1 MFSSPANAIGAGAIP
16 HPSVCRGDHR
26 AAGRACHPARGR
38 GPVQILSRQRRPGT
52 VTLPT
57 FPLSLAA
64 ASPVVPAQEALV
76 PESSTSPAGPTRLVP
91 PEVERAVIER
101 LQAGDRSAA
110 GTLYQWYGDSLFRAI
125 LSKLPNHEA
134 AEDVLKE
141 TFRTALERIDEFQWT
156 GRSIWFWLHRIGVNK
171 AMDQHRRDR
180 VRREAAENADVL
192 PFPTPQP
199 LPAPD
204 RTVHEAEAARD
215 VHISLSRINS
225 RYAEVLEMRLLQDR
239 PREECASF
247 FGITAAAFDVLFHR
261 ACKSFRKVYPP

>member
-1 MFSSPANAIGAGAIP
+1 M
-16 HPSVCRGDHR
+16 
-26 AAGRACHPARGR
+26 
-38 GPVQILSRQRRPGT
+38 
-52 VTLPT
+52 
-57 FPLSLAA
+57 
-64 ASPVVPAQEALV
+64 

-91 PEVERAVIER
+91 PEVEQAVIAR

-171 AMDQHRRDR
+171 AMDQHRRER

-204 RTVHEAEAARD
+204 RSVHEAEAARD
-215 VHISLSRINS
+215 VHISLSRIHS